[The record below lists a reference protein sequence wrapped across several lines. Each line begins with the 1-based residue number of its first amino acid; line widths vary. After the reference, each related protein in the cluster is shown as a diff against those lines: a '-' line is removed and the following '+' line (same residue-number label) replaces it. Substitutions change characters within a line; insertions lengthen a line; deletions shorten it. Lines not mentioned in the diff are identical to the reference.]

1 MEGSTRPVDVR
12 FRGGMFSG
20 MKKAVMEPSGLEL
33 PVEQTAT
40 GFRVMVKDN
49 IDQVDTILR
58 IRQ

>member
-1 MEGSTRPVDVR
+1 MKTNMEHWQKSIIEQGRTRAFPLMSNT
-12 FRGGMFSG
+12 G
-20 MKKAVMEPSGLEL
+20 AGLR
-33 PVEQTAT
+33 